1 MRRLLCGAFANA
13 AAARPGDA
21 GGDAA
26 PSDAEDDSGD
36 PGRARKA
43 QEALWEAAVAA
54 ADAFPLG
61 SPRSDA
67 LHVVLGA
74 VSGLLRGTEVTA

>member
-1 MRRLLCGAFANA
+1 MALY
-13 AAARPGDA
+13 DA
-21 GGDAA
+21 LNCASLA
-26 PSDAEDDSGD
+26 VILAEDDAGD
-36 PGRARKA
+36 PARARKA

-54 ADAFPLG
+54 ADAFPPG

-74 VSGLLRGTEVTA
+74 VSELLPGREVTA